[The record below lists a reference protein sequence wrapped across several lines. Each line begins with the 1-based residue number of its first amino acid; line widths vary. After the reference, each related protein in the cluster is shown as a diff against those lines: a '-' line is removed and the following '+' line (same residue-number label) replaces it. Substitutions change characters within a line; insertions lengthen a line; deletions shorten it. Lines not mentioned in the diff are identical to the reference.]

1 MKILENCTICP
12 RACAVNRINGE
23 KGFCL
28 GKDTVKVARVSL
40 HHWEEPC
47 ISGDKGSG
55 TVFFSNC
62 NLRCIF
68 CQNHQISQDNV
79 GKEITI
85 SRLSDIFIEQQER
98 GAHNI
103 NLVTP
108 THYAFQIIEALA
120 LAKDKGLNIPIIY
133 NSNGY
138 EETDTIKALN
148 GYIDVYL
155 PDLKY
160 YDDKYALKYSK
171 APNYFEKASKA
182 IEEMFNQVGEAQFD
196 ENGLIKKGI
205 IIRHMLLP
213 TLIFD
218 SKKIIDYIIDTF
230 DDKVYVSLM
239 NQYTPMY
246 NAKDYPEINKSVK
259 SKVYDALIDYAI
271 DKGLTKGFIQESGTS
286 TSDFTPDF
294 DLRNV

>member
-12 RACAVNRINGE
+12 RACSVNRINGE
-23 KGFCL
+23 KGFCF
-28 GKDTVKVARVSL
+28 GAATVKVARVSL

-55 TVFFSNC
+55 TIFFSNC

-68 CQNHQISQDNV
+68 CQNHEISQNNV

-85 SRLSDIFIEQQER
+85 SRLSDIFLEQQER
-98 GAHNI
+98 GAQNI

-108 THYAFQIIEALA
+108 THYAYQIIEALM
-120 LAKDKGLNIPIIY
+120 LAKNRGLNIPIIY

-138 EETDTIKALN
+138 EEVSTIKALN

-160 YDDKYALKYSK
+160 YSDNYALKYSK
-171 APNYFEKASKA
+171 APSYFEKASKA
-182 IEEMFNQVGEAQFD
+182 IEEMFRQVGEAQFD
-196 ENGLIKKGI
+196 DNGMIKKGV

-213 TLIFD
+213 TLLFD
-218 SKKIIDYIIDTF
+218 SKKIIDYIINTF

-246 NAKDYPEINKSVK
+246 NAKDYPEINKPVNP
-259 SKVYDALIDYAI
+259 KVYDALIDYAL
-271 DKGLTKGFIQESGTS
+271 DKGLTKGFIQEAGTS